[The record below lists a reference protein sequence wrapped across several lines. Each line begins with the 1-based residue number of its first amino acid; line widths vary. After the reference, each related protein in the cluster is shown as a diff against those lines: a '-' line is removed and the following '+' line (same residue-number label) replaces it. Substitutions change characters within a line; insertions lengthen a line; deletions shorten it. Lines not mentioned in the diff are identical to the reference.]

1 MKKDL
6 AIKQIY
12 DDFINKIILNDNEK
26 DILLRYIK
34 DDTIIKI
41 ANDTSQSTS
50 SVSRVIADLK
60 KKYQQ
65 YKDLEL
71 AKLILFQKDKW
82 YKCKNLCHFYFDM
95 MLLKGDT

>member
-71 AKLILFQKDKW
+71 AKLILFQKDK
-82 YKCKNLCHFYFDM
+82 
-95 MLLKGDT
+95 

>member
-6 AIKQIY
+6 AVKQIY
-12 DDFINKIILNDNEK
+12 DDFISKIILNDNEK

-34 DDTIIKI
+34 DDTIVKI

-50 SVSRVIADLK
+50 SVSRVVADLK
-60 KKYQQ
+60 EKYQN

-71 AKLILFQKDKW
+71 AKLILFQKDK
-82 YKCKNLCHFYFDM
+82 
-95 MLLKGDT
+95 

>member
-6 AIKQIY
+6 AVKQIY
-12 DDFINKIILNDNEK
+12 DDFISKTILNDNEK

-34 DDTIIKI
+34 DDTIVKI

-50 SVSRVIADLK
+50 SVSRIIADLK
-60 KKYQQ
+60 EKYQK

-71 AKLILFQKDKW
+71 AKLILFQNDK
-82 YKCKNLCHFYFDM
+82 
-95 MLLKGDT
+95 